1 MKTKKQLLTD
11 QMIEE
16 EYNYK
21 GCKGLMIVISF
32 VGLLISVGVI
42 YGIIELIKLIK

>member
-1 MKTKKQLLTD
+1 MKTKKQLLTN

-16 EYNYK
+16 EYNHK
-21 GCKGLMIVISF
+21 GCKGLAIIIAL

-42 YGIIELIKLIK
+42 YGIIELIKAIR